1 MLIDS
6 HCHLLSF
13 EYNDVDKEIKEAFV
27 SGVSKII
34 INGYDLK
41 SSMEAVRLSEKYEE
55 VYAAVGIGPENID
68 NVTDDDISKIKEL
81 ANNKKVVAI
90 GEIGLD
96 YYWTKENKEKQI
108 KIFKNMLSIAT
119 EKNLPVIV
127 HNREATKDT
136 YNLINEYNVTG
147 VLHCFSGSV
156 ETAKEFIK
164 KGFLIGIGGVVTFK
178 NAKNIKEV
186 VKEIPIEA
194 ISLETDSPYLS
205 PEPFR
210 GKQNNPSKLIY
221 IVREIA
227 SIKNVEEDVII
238 EVTGRNVMSKFDL

>member
-6 HCHLLSF
+6 HCHLLSS
-13 EYNDVDKEIKEAFV
+13 EYNDVDKEIKEAID
-27 SGVSKII
+27 SGVGKII

-41 SSMEAVRLSEKYEE
+41 SSMEAVELSEKYQE
-55 VYAAVGIGPENID
+55 VYAAVGIGPENIGS
-68 NVTDDDISKIKEL
+68 VTDEDIFKIKNL
-81 ANNKKVVAI
+81 TNNKKVIAI

-108 KIFKNMLSIAT
+108 NIFKNMLSIAK
-119 EKNLPVIV
+119 EKGLPVIV

-147 VLHCFSGSV
+147 ILHCFSGSI

-178 NAKNIKEV
+178 NAKKLKEV

-227 SIKNVEEDVII
+227 CIKNVKEDVVID
-238 EVTGRNVMSKFDL
+238 VTGCNVLSKFDL